1 MSIKIR
7 NPFLLRA
14 SERIESDAGFL
25 RLYSPLVLDF
35 FIDMQ
40 AEGKLW
46 DTLFFIRSSPGAGK
60 SSLLRLF
67 EPNSLLTLQNR
78 KSGEEFKEVFK
89 RLKKIEAVT
98 DDNINVL
105 GVNLTFTRNY
115 ELLENFS
122 SIDIGNRER
131 LFYSLL
137 NSRIIT
143 ATLRS
148 VLALKRLQFPEDL
161 SRIEFIYPDNKFFFK
176 KIEVPCN
183 GQVLYDWASGIERS
197 IYELLDSFL
206 PSKQTSIEGH
216 NELFSIESLRPEYI
230 KVDGKP
236 VCKRILFML
245 DDVHKLSIKQRE
257 ILISHLLEKRKNV
270 SLWLSER
277 LEALNNLKTNR
288 GRDYDELNL
297 ENYWKDRET
306 KFEKLLSSIAVKR
319 AADSR
324 DGVEFSLEHLQS
336 ELDLADIYNE
346 AKETLFNK
354 ILTLT
359 KDTRKFD
366 LWKDHLY
373 NFDGSAQE
381 ICLLAKQIEILI
393 HRNLAKRE
401 LALDFA
407 LNIEEMHEKM
417 DEKIVTTAR
426 LFLSR
431 QFNIP
436 YYFGMSMIAKISTN
450 NIEQFLGFSSP
461 LYERM
466 LSMNLNMTNVSISA
480 KDQDKEI
487 RKIANEKWKDLQKM
501 LPESAL
507 VMRFLENLCQFCFN
521 ETFRPTAPY
530 APGVNGFCIDASR
543 TIKLINEEEWLSN
556 ELFADL
562 QLVLNSCLAFN
573 LLHIKE
579 TMQGK
584 KGQKKNVYYL
594 NRWLCVKFDLPLNYG
609 GWRTKKPDDLL
620 RWTRR

>member
-35 FIDMQ
+35 FIDIHV
-40 AEGKLW
+40 AGKLW

-78 KSGEEFKEVFK
+78 KSGDEFKEVFK
-89 RLKKIEAVT
+89 KLKKIEVVS
-98 DDNINVL
+98 DDDIHVL

-115 ELLENFS
+115 ELLEDFS
-122 SIDIGNRER
+122 GIDMGNKER

-161 SRIEFIYPDNKFFFK
+161 YKIEFSYPDSKLFFK
-176 KIEVPCN
+176 KIAVPCN
-183 GQVLYDWASGIERS
+183 GQVLYDWASDIERS
-197 IYELLDSFL
+197 IYGLLDSFL
-206 PSKQTSIEGH
+206 PMMQNSIEGH
-216 NELFSIESLRPEYI
+216 NELFSIEALRPEYI

-236 VCKRILFML
+236 VFKRILFML
-245 DDVHKLSIKQRE
+245 DDVHKLSARQRE
-257 ILISHLLEKRKNV
+257 VLISHLLEKRNNV

-277 LEALNNLKTNR
+277 LEALNNLRTNS
-288 GRDYDELNL
+288 GRDYEELNL

-319 AADSR
+319 AAESR
-324 DGVEFSLEHLQS
+324 EDVEFALESLQS
-336 ELDLADIYNE
+336 ELDLANIYKE
-346 AKETLFNK
+346 AKGVLFKN

-359 KDTRKFD
+359 EGTRKFD
-366 LWKDHLY
+366 LWKEHLF
-373 NFDGSAQE
+373 NFDGTTQE
-381 ICLLAKQIEILI
+381 ICQLAKQIEILI
-393 HRNLAKRE
+393 YRNVAKIE
-401 LALDFA
+401 LALDFS
-407 LNIEEMHEKM
+407 LSVQEMEEKT
-417 DEKIVTTAR
+417 DEKIITAAR
-426 LFLSR
+426 LFLSK
-431 QFNIP
+431 QFNLP
-436 YYFGMSMIAKISTN
+436 YYFGMSMLAKISTN
-450 NIEQFLGFSSP
+450 NIEQFLSFSSP

-487 RKIANEKWKDLQKM
+487 RRIANEKWRELQRM
-501 LPESAL
+501 IPESGL
-507 VMRFLENLCQFCFN
+507 IIRFLENFCLFCYN
-521 ETFRPTAPY
+521 ETFRSTAPY
-530 APGVNGFCIDASR
+530 APGVNGFYIDASR
-543 TIKLINEEEWLSN
+543 TIKLINEEDWLSN
-556 ELFADL
+556 DLFEDL
-562 QLVLNSCLAFN
+562 QLVLNTCLTFN
-573 LLHIKE
+573 LLHVKE

-594 NRWLCVKFDLPLNYG
+594 NRWLCVKFDLPLSYG

>member
-35 FIDMQ
+35 FIDVH

-46 DTLFFIRSSPGAGK
+46 NTLFFIRSSPGAGK

-78 KSGEEFKEVFK
+78 KSGDEFKEVFK
-89 RLKKIEAVT
+89 KLKKIEAVT

-115 ELLENFS
+115 ELLESFS
-122 SIDIGNRER
+122 GIDVGNRER

-161 SRIEFIYPDNKFFFK
+161 SRIEFAYPNSKLFFK
-176 KIEVPCN
+176 RIEVPCN

-206 PSKQTSIEGH
+206 PMTQTSIEGH
-216 NELFSIESLRPEYI
+216 NELFSFEALRPECI
-230 KVDGKP
+230 RVDGKP
-236 VCKRILFML
+236 VFKRILFML
-245 DDVHKLSIKQRE
+245 DDVHKLSTRQRD
-257 ILISHLLEKRKNV
+257 ILISHLLEKRNNV

-277 LEALNNLKTNR
+277 LEALNNLRTNS
-288 GRDYDELNL
+288 GRDYEELNL
-297 ENYWKDRET
+297 ENYWKDREA

-319 AADSR
+319 AAESR
-324 DGVEFSLEHLQS
+324 EDVEFALEPLQN
-336 ELDLADIYNE
+336 EFDLADVYKD
-346 AKETLFNK
+346 AKEILFKN
-354 ILTLT
+354 IITLT
-359 KDTRKFD
+359 SGTQKFD
-366 LWKDHLY
+366 LWKDYLF
-373 NFDGSAQE
+373 NFDGNPQE
-381 ICLLAKQIEILI
+381 ICQLAKQIEILI
-393 HRNLAKRE
+393 YRNLAKTE
-401 LALDFA
+401 LALDFS
-407 LNIEEMHEKM
+407 LSIQEMEEKT
-417 DEKIVTTAR
+417 DEKIVTAGR
-426 LFLSR
+426 LFLSK
-431 QFNIP
+431 QFNLP
-436 YYFGMSMIAKISTN
+436 YYFGMNMLAKISTN
-450 NIEQFLGFSSP
+450 NIEQFLSFSSP

-487 RKIANEKWKDLQKM
+487 RRIANEKWKELQKM
-501 LPESAL
+501 IPESNL
-507 VMRFLENLCQFCFN
+507 VVRFLENLCSFCYN

-530 APGVNGFCIDASR
+530 APGVNGFYIDASR
-543 TIKLINEEEWLSN
+543 TIKLINEEDWLSN
-556 ELFADL
+556 EIFEDL
-562 QLVLNSCLAFN
+562 QVVLNTCLAFN
-573 LLHIKE
+573 LLNIKE

-594 NRWLCVKFDLPLNYG
+594 NRWLCVKFDLPLSYG

-620 RWTRR
+620 RWTRN